1 MTRRA
6 RVMAEV
12 KADELTDTRRGAGRA
27 VQGLITL
34 ALALVALAFA
44 GVRLP
49 LPASFLDPKLYGVL
63 WIVILFLGLGAVAL
77 RRTRSNPARLQ
88 DIAALRGTTGLLASM
103 RKTTLF
109 IALLGGAI
117 ALIGFVIFSGW
128 RDEMDMLKAGVLA
141 VAVLLY
147 AYPRRESWRRT
158 AEASQRAGGP
168 VVDSPAKGTTE

>member
-1 MTRRA
+1 
-6 RVMAEV
+6 
-12 KADELTDTRRGAGRA
+12 
-27 VQGLITL
+27 
-34 ALALVALAFA
+34 
-44 GVRLP
+44 
-49 LPASFLDPKLYGVL
+49 
-63 WIVILFLGLGAVAL
+63 
-77 RRTRSNPARLQ
+77 
-88 DIAALRGTTGLLASM
+88 M